1 MDTGILLTVIDDLI
15 QDESD
20 NKVNTLL
27 NNLKTGLTQSKA
39 NQLNAGK
46 VIAESIQ
53 SLKDNTSK
61 GFYERFTRSYF
72 KTLEEIDGVQ
82 YFGEHLINKINSIFE
97 EEQYSIDNQ
106 IRDITKLHTER
117 VAYLK
122 KLTETKANLEFLKL
136 EQHYHTEDV
145 YEIGIIIPDQQNLH
159 YANELENS
167 IHNWNL
173 ILKGLSEISGNGTED
188 IKVERVYNGC
198 IELIIE
204 QAFSIAS
211 SLGDIMKELVTIYFI
226 IDKVKNHI
234 KGLKKEG
241 VSDKVLKP
249 IEDSQS
255 KKLEDEI
262 TKLTDK
268 ILKDYKSKDLEKG
281 RENELKTQLK
291 QGIKYIAKSL
301 EKGVEIEIIPPYDT
315 TEDAVI
321 EEADE
326 KEEKAKKV
334 ASNKKNQKL
343 RDNINAIKEV
353 GTILQKTKDIQ
364 KGIFNLIEGG
374 EGKIDDE
381 DEK

>member
-15 QDESD
+15 QDEAD

-27 NNLKTGLTQSKA
+27 NNLKTGLAQSKA
-39 NQLNAGK
+39 NQPNAGK
-46 VIAESIQ
+46 TIAESIQ

-106 IRDITKLHTER
+106 IKEITKLHTER

-136 EQHYHTEDV
+136 EQHYHTDDV

-291 QGIKYIAKSL
+291 NGIKYIAKSL

-321 EEADE
+321 EDADE
-326 KEEKAKKV
+326 KEEKAIKV
-334 ASNKKNQKL
+334 ANNKKNQKL

-381 DEK
+381 EEK